1 MNTENTFEVLSKKRI
16 ERDIESWIPEILNP
30 SEDGD
35 LNRLHQISK
44 IENLIV
50 TDDILIQLEELV
62 KCLYPRKRLSGKTLK
77 DAALDHMEGV
87 NPDYYGLWVFYPW
100 SNRLVHILPEDEF
113 IKVRS
118 NRNHYK
124 ISPEEQ
130 EVLAC
135 KKVGLIGLSV
145 GQSVAV
151 TMAMERGFGELRLAD
166 FDTLELTNL
175 NRIRTGIKNL
185 GVSKVISVAREIMEI
200 DPFLKLKCFTD
211 GITDENMDS
220 FFTEGGDLD
229 LLIDECD
236 GLEIKILAREKAKSM
251 GIPVVMEAS
260 DRGMVDVERFDLEPE
275 RPLLH
280 GLVGDLNTELL
291 KTLET
296 NEDKIPYMLD
306 IVGLETI
313 STRAKAS
320 MLEIGETITTWPQLA
335 SAVTLGGG
343 ITADVVR
350 RIFLNQFHDSG
361 RYYMDVEEI
370 IGNKKGDE
378 VKINNGFQE
387 PRLADIS
394 VALPELPSSLPKQDA
409 DLIVQAACHAP
420 SGGNLQPWQWV
431 YHHGALQLRHDK
443 SLTSSFLDFN
453 DIASMIALGASL
465 ENAVLKA
472 SALGYKTNVVFCQ
485 QDNDECIADLSF
497 QEATELSG
505 TDIELGRAVFDRHT
519 NRNIEF
525 GEAIDRE
532 HLEYLE
538 SIATSNGSSLVILE
552 GNEKDEL
559 AKLIAFAERFR
570 IMHPM
575 GHQNFTEEMRW
586 NQEDVEVSKDGID
599 IETCDL
605 TEGELAGFKL
615 ATNKEVI
622 DKLKEWGGG
631 TAFEKLSKK
640 STESA
645 YCLGVITRPTKSKED
660 FIMAGRDLERVWIGA
675 NRNGI
680 GFQPQSPLSLILERL
695 ETAADLNDEQANELR
710 LASEKLSE
718 IFTPKNLGT
727 PIFIFR
733 LFKAVKPVKK
743 SLRRNIDQHYQALA

>member
-1 MNTENTFEVLSKKRI
+1 MNTRDTFDLLSEKSSKR
-16 ERDIESWIPEILNP
+16 DLESWTPEILNP
-30 SEDGD
+30 NDENDQQ
-35 LNRLHQISK
+35 RLAAIARN
-44 IENLIV
+44 EFLIV
-50 TDDILIQLEELV
+50 TNDIMVQLEELV
-62 KCLYPRKRLSGKTLK
+62 KCLHPRQRLSGERLK
-77 DAALDHMEGV
+77 QAALDHLKGTD
-87 NPDYYGLWVFYPW
+87 PDLYGLWVFYSW
-100 SNRLVHILPEDEF
+100 SNRLVHILPENEF
-113 IKVRS
+113 IQVRS

-130 EVLAC
+130 QTLVK

-200 DPFLKLKCFTD
+200 DPFLSLKCFTD
-211 GITDENMDS
+211 GITEENMDS

-296 NEDKIPYMLD
+296 NEEKIPYMLD

-350 RIFLNQFHDSG
+350 RIFLNQFHESG

-370 IGNKKGDE
+370 IGNKKGE
-378 VKINNGFQE
+378 RASSKQMFQE
-387 PRLADIS
+387 PQLADVS
-394 VALPELPSSLPKQDA
+394 VSLPEIASALTKPDA
-409 DLIVQAACHAP
+409 DLVVEAACHAP

-431 YHHGALQLRHDK
+431 YHNGALQLRHDK
-443 SLTSSFLDFN
+443 TLTSSFLDYN

-472 SALGYKTNVVFCQ
+472 SALGYSVDVHFCQ
-485 QDNDECIADLSF
+485 EQINGCIANLSF
-497 QEATELSG
+497 AKGNEPSVVDL
-505 TDIELGRAVFDRHT
+505 ELGEAIFQRHT
-519 NRNIEF
+519 NRNIEK
-525 GEAIDRE
+525 GEPIESENLD
-532 HLEYLE
+532 HLQSLA
-538 SIATSNGSSLVILE
+538 SANGSSLVILE
-552 GNEKDEL
+552 GEEKDEL

-615 ATNKEVI
+615 ATNRQVI
-622 DKLKEWGGG
+622 DKLQEWGGG

-645 YCLGVITRPTKSKED
+645 SCLGIITRPEKSKTD
-660 FIMAGRDLERVWIGA
+660 FINAGRDLERVWIGA
-675 NRNGI
+675 NKKGI

-695 ETAADLNDEQANELR
+695 ENSADLNEAQVNELKI
-710 LASEKLSE
+710 ASEKLSD
-718 IFTPKNLGT
+718 IFRSKHGGT